1 MVADRNINHATRN
14 LGNPQQE
21 GHAHARKRGNGMNMN
36 EKGFWTFIKI
46 APLPNGKS
54 GQNYYRLGEI
64 EG

>member
-1 MVADRNINHATRN
+1 
-14 LGNPQQE
+14 
-21 GHAHARKRGNGMNMN
+21 MNMN